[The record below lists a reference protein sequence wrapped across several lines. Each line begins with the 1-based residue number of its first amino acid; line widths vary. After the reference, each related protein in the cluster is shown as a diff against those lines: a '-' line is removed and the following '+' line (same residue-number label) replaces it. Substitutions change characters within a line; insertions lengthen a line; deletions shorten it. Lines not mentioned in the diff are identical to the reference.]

1 MKTFP
6 KLTQSSVSLGIGDGR
21 TINVP
26 MLPISAIGEL
36 KTLTTDLG
44 KCETADDFQQ
54 IHERMIKLAEPVLPQ
69 ELVER
74 LARFQIPQL
83 AELLA
88 YLAYG
93 DPDNDDQPLDDPDS
107 AKKK

>member
-36 KTLTTDLG
+36 KTMTADLNQ
-44 KCETADDFQQ
+44 CETTADFQQ
-54 IHERMIKLAEPVLPQ
+54 IRDRMMKLAGSVLPADLTGQ
-69 ELVER
+69 

-93 DPDNDDQPLDDPDS
+93 DPDDNDQPVDDPDP